1 MAGEYLTGAYRV
13 RTALAALADTR
24 RLFPRAKHAMEVR
37 RHALKLRHFPGGESG
52 GQVMDLDWSWI
63 QTLPGMNIG
72 ELRIHDEIGGHEN
85 LRLIFFVGDV
95 SRRDPLPM
103 IWILRV
109 MEKKKNSFSPNQV
122 AIFKARR
129 GLIMERFYNN

>member
-1 MAGEYLTGAYRV
+1 
-13 RTALAALADTR
+13 
-24 RLFPRAKHAMEVR
+24 
-37 RHALKLRHFPGGESG
+37 
-52 GQVMDLDWSWI
+52 MDLDWSWI